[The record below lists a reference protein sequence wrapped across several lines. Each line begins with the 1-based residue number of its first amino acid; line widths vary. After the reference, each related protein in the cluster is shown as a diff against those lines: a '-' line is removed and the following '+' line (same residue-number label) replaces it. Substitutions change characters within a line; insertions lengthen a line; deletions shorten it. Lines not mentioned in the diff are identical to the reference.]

1 MAQLL
6 LTKNDTNVDILGIMY
21 FDDVKFY
28 YHSNIKHA
36 QNTAK
41 YTKINSILF
50 RNFT

>member
-21 FDDVKFY
+21 FENLKFY
-28 YHSNIKHA
+28 YNKNIKIA
-36 QNTAK
+36 RNNAK
-41 YTKINSILF
+41 ITKIKSILF